1 MNKDYAELQTDMSPT
16 KQQKRNYSGY
26 LRTGVF
32 WSLVITSSIWM
43 ARDISYILQSV
54 DTVWLRPIMFVIFVS
69 CFTWICVPFWIAV
82 AGFFVNLLRI
92 NPLILERHLPLQPPA
107 TQVSQKH
114 AVIMPI
120 YAEPA
125 PLVFG
130 AMAAM
135 YDALYNHP
143 SNEGGQF
150 DFYLLSD
157 TRNPDIALE
166 EASFCQVLR
175 KEGRENLFYRHREK
189 NTARKAGNIE
199 DFVKRWGARY
209 ESMLILDADSIMSAD
224 DILQLALLMEG
235 NPQAA
240 LLQTSPRVVFAKT
253 LFARLIQ
260 FTSRLYGQLFSYG
273 ASFWHGAS
281 SNYWGH
287 NAIIRVEAFRQ
298 NCGLGELPGNPP
310 FGGQILSHDFV
321 EAALLRSAGWGVYL
335 IPWLE
340 DSYEQIPPTPLD
352 FLQRDKRWSQG
363 NLQHLKLLFRPQ
375 LLISSRTFFVLGAMA
390 YLSSPLWLL
399 LLLCS
404 TLSTVL
410 EAMREHV
417 YFPDKYQL
425 FPSWPISREEDA
437 FILFGATALVL
448 FGAKFGALF
457 LRLTDKKQRILFG
470 RPIKLIS
477 SAVAETIFFTLLA
490 PTMMLYHTW
499 FVANTFLG
507 RIVSWNTQQRDT
519 DYMSFSLALRSAGWI
534 SLVALA
540 WSLLL
545 YVMSPSELLWMGPIL
560 LGMLTSPL
568 LIWVVSDSS
577 LGTKA
582 RHYGLFL
589 VPEETSPH
597 PILLQVQT
605 SEERLKNLTFPVSH
619 CPDYIP
625 TEKYQEMSAHPLF
638 RWV

>member
-1 MNKDYAELQTDMSPT
+1 MNKLYPELYFKMQPT
-16 KQQKRNYSGY
+16 GLQQRNYSGY
-26 LRTGVF
+26 LRTAVF
-32 WSLVITSSIWM
+32 WLLVITSSIWM
-43 ARDISYILQSV
+43 AQNISYILQSI
-54 DTVWLRPIMFVIFVS
+54 DTAWLRPLMFVIFVS

-82 AGFFVNLLRI
+82 AGFLIHLLRI
-92 NPLILERHLPLQPPA
+92 NPLILERHLPLKPPA
-107 TQVSQKH
+107 KELQHRH

-130 AMAAM
+130 TMAAM
-135 YDALYNHP
+135 YDSLYNHP
-143 SNEGGQF
+143 SDQGGQF
-150 DFYLLSD
+150 DFFLLSD
-157 TRNPDIALE
+157 TRGQDIAIE

-175 KEGRENLFYRHREK
+175 EEGRGNLFYRHREN

-199 DFVKRWGARY
+199 EFVKRWGAGY
-209 ESMLILDADSIMSAD
+209 DSMLILDADSIMSAD

-240 LLQTSPRVVFAKT
+240 LLQTSPRVVFART

-273 ASFWHGAS
+273 ASFWYGAS

-298 NCGLGELPGNPP
+298 NCGLGELPGSPP

-457 LRLTDKKQRILFG
+457 LRLTNKKQRQTFG
-470 RPIKLIS
+470 KPIQLIS
-477 SAVAETIFFTLLA
+477 SAIAETIFFTLLA
-490 PTMMLYHTW
+490 PTMMLYHSW

-507 RIVSWNTQQRDT
+507 RVVSWNTQKRDT
-519 DYMSFSLALRSAGWI
+519 DYMPFNLAIRSAGWI
-534 SLVALA
+534 SLVAIA
-540 WSLLL
+540 WILIL
-545 YVMSPSELLWMGPIL
+545 YYTGPAELVWMGPIL

-568 LIWVVSDSS
+568 LIWAVSGSN
-577 LGTKA
+577 LGATA
-582 RHYGLFL
+582 RSWGLFL

-597 PILLQVQT
+597 PILLQV
-605 SEERLKNLTFPVSH
+605 EENERRLKNLILQAPSSL
-619 CPDYIP
+619 DYIP
-625 TEKYQEMSAHPLF
+625 NENYQQMSAHPLF
-638 RWV
+638 SWV